1 MTKPRTLYDLS
12 KEELEQLVIRTNEIL
27 KEKFKPEP
35 YFNPDDYLL
44 EYRYD
49 KLILLKGSMN
59 GIAVTGLDHGKFRHL
74 IDRRPG
80 IDYLNIHDT
89 DVVDILK
96 DMIRRAEKN
105 ERNDSTSGDN

>member
-1 MTKPRTLYDLS
+1 MVQRKDSY
-12 KEELEQLVIRTNEIL
+12 I
-27 KEKFKPEP
+27 PEF
-35 YFNPDDYLL
+35 YT

-49 KLILLKGSMN
+49 KPILFKGSMN

-89 DVVDILK
+89 DVVAILK

>member
-1 MTKPRTLYDLS
+1 MVERVLTMDPRKDSYVPIYYA
-12 KEELEQLVIRTNEIL
+12 EC
-27 KEKFKPEP
+27 
-35 YFNPDDYLL
+35 
-44 EYRYD
+44 RYD
-49 KLILLKGSMN
+49 KPILLKGSIN
-59 GIAVTGLDHGKFRHL
+59 GIKVTGLEHGKFRHL

-89 DVVDILK
+89 DCVAILK

>member
-1 MTKPRTLYDLS
+1 MKPRKDSYT
-12 KEELEQLVIRTNEIL
+12 
-27 KEKFKPEP
+27 PEF
-35 YFNPDDYLL
+35 YE

-49 KLILLKGSMN
+49 KPILLKGSMN
-59 GIAVTGLDHGKFRHL
+59 GITVTGSEHGKFRHL

-80 IDYLNIHDT
+80 IDYLNIHDI
-89 DVVDILK
+89 DVVAILK

>member
-1 MTKPRTLYDLS
+1 MTQRKDSYT
-12 KEELEQLVIRTNEIL
+12 
-27 KEKFKPEP
+27 PEF
-35 YFNPDDYLL
+35 YT

-49 KLILLKGSMN
+49 KPILLKGSMN
-59 GIAVTGLDHGKFRHL
+59 GIMVTGLEHGKFKHL

-89 DVVDILK
+89 DVVAILK

-105 ERNDSTSGDN
+105 E

>member
-1 MTKPRTLYDLS
+1 MSQPINEFTKKR
-12 KEELEQLVIRTNEIL
+12 LEQFYIECNRFMKKN
-27 KEKFKPEP
+27 FKPEP
-35 YFNPDDYLL
+35 DEYLM

-49 KLILLKGSMN
+49 KPILLKGSMN
-59 GIAVTGLDHGKFRHL
+59 GIAVTGLDRGKFRHL

-89 DVVDILK
+89 DCVAILK

>member
-1 MTKPRTLYDLS
+1 MVQKKDSYVPIY
-12 KEELEQLVIRTNEIL
+12 
-27 KEKFKPEP
+27 
-35 YFNPDDYLL
+35 YAGC
-44 EYRYD
+44 RYD
-49 KLILLKGSMN
+49 KPILLKGSMN
-59 GIAVTGLDHGKFRHL
+59 GIQVTGLEHGKFRHL

-89 DVVDILK
+89 DCVAILK

>member
-1 MTKPRTLYDLS
+1 MAERVLMMVQKKDSYVPIYYA
-12 KEELEQLVIRTNEIL
+12 EC
-27 KEKFKPEP
+27 
-35 YFNPDDYLL
+35 
-44 EYRYD
+44 RYD
-49 KLILLKGSMN
+49 KPILLKGSIN
-59 GIAVTGLDHGKFRHL
+59 GITVTGLEHGKFRHL

>member
-1 MTKPRTLYDLS
+1 M
-12 KEELEQLVIRTNEIL
+12 ELRKDSYVPI
-27 KEKFKPEP
+27 
-35 YFNPDDYLL
+35 YYAGC
-44 EYRYD
+44 RYD
-49 KLILLKGSMN
+49 KPILLKGSMN
-59 GIAVTGLDHGKFRHL
+59 GITVTGLEHGKFRHL

-89 DVVDILK
+89 DVVAILK

>member
-1 MTKPRTLYDLS
+1 MAERVSMMEPRKGSYT
-12 KEELEQLVIRTNEIL
+12 
-27 KEKFKPEP
+27 PEF
-35 YFNPDDYLL
+35 YT

-49 KLILLKGSMN
+49 KPILLKGSIN
-59 GIAVTGLDHGKFRHL
+59 GITVTGLEHGKFRHL

-89 DVVDILK
+89 DCVAILK

>member
-1 MTKPRTLYDLS
+1 MAQRKDSY
-12 KEELEQLVIRTNEIL
+12 I
-27 KEKFKPEP
+27 PEF
-35 YFNPDDYLL
+35 YT

-49 KLILLKGSMN
+49 KPILLKGSMN
-59 GIAVTGLDHGKFRHL
+59 GIMVTGLDHGKFRHL

-89 DVVDILK
+89 DVVAILK

>member
-12 KEELEQLVIRTNEIL
+12 KEEFEQLVIRMNEIF

-44 EYRYD
+44 GYRVIEPVLYD
-49 KLILLKGSMN
+49 GSMKEITVS
-59 GIAVTGLDHGKFRHL
+59 GVRHI
-74 IDRRPG
+74 IDRDSE
-80 IDYLNIHDT
+80 IDYLAMHDT

-96 DMIRRAEKN
+96 DMMRRAEKN
-105 ERNDSTSGDN
+105 E

>member
-1 MTKPRTLYDLS
+1 MDPRKDSY
-12 KEELEQLVIRTNEIL
+12 VPI
-27 KEKFKPEP
+27 
-35 YFNPDDYLL
+35 YYAGC
-44 EYRYD
+44 RYD
-49 KLILLKGSMN
+49 KPILLKGSMN
-59 GIAVTGLDHGKFRHL
+59 GITVTGLEHGKFRHL

-89 DVVDILK
+89 DCVAILK

>member
-12 KEELEQLVIRTNEIL
+12 KEELEQLVIRMNEIF
-27 KEKFKPEP
+27 KEKFKSEP

-44 EYRYD
+44 EYRVIEPVRYD
-49 KLILLKGSMN
+49 GSMKEITVS
-59 GIAVTGLDHGKFRHL
+59 GVGHI
-74 IDRRPG
+74 IDRG
-80 IDYLNIHDT
+80 SEIDHLVMHDT

-105 ERNDSTSGDN
+105 E

>member
-1 MTKPRTLYDLS
+1 MVQKKDSYVPIYYA
-12 KEELEQLVIRTNEIL
+12 EC
-27 KEKFKPEP
+27 
-35 YFNPDDYLL
+35 
-44 EYRYD
+44 RYD
-49 KLILLKGSMN
+49 KPILLKGSMN
-59 GIAVTGLDHGKFRHL
+59 GIQVTGLEHGKFRHL

-89 DVVDILK
+89 DCVAILK